1 MDQSLSQ
8 LAKKI
13 EEIGPDGLA
22 SVIRLL
28 DIGGGA
34 TQVDPSNFADL
45 TDLAALA
52 GKIGPNGLDQ
62 IRSLLD
68 AGVGCTSAQTV
79 EEFLTDNRISR
90 ATFYVEV
97 NAGRLR
103 TFKVG
108 ARRLVTR
115 EAATEWRRR
124 LERDTAKEAAA

>member
-1 MDQSLSQ
+1 MDQDLSQ
-8 LAKKI
+8 LAEKI
-13 EEIGPDGLA
+13 EQIGPDGLA
-22 SVIRLL
+22 SVLRLL
-28 DIGGGA
+28 DPGSDA
-34 TQVDPSNFADL
+34 AQEQPSAFAGL
-45 TDLAALA
+45 TDLVEIA
-52 GKIGPNGLDQ
+52 GKIGPNGLDRL
-62 IRSLLD
+62 RSLID

-79 EEFLTDNRISR
+79 EEFLADNRISR

-124 LERDTAKEAAA
+124 LEQDTAKKAAA